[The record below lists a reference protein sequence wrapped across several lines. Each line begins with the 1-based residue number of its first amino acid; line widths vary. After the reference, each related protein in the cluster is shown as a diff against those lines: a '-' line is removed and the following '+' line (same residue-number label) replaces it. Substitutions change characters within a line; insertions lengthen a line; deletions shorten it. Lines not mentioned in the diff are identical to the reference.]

1 MIKFFV
7 AYPSKPASI
16 TDTIETTINNLEG
29 DDKIE
34 ITSWR
39 NLDITGRFLIDGIQ
53 NKIDDVDCLVCDIT
67 NLNFNVLFEIGY
79 AISKQKRVLPILNK
93 TIWSEEKQLDNFGV
107 FDTLGYF
114 EYENSDDLTSFILD
128 IENIDPLEFPQEEI
142 EKKSPIYVLRP
153 LFKSDA
159 TVRLISRIKKTRIGY
174 RSFDPSEQS
183 RLSLVD
189 VYRNINRSLA
199 IIVQLLADFATDYKS
214 NNFRGAFIAGISYGL
229 KKELLILQ
237 EGDSPIPLDYRD

>member
-142 EKKSPIYVLRP
+142 EKKSPTLR
-153 LFKSDA
+153 
-159 TVRLISRIKKTRIGY
+159 
-174 RSFDPSEQS
+174 
-183 RLSLVD
+183 
-189 VYRNINRSLA
+189 
-199 IIVQLLADFATDYKS
+199 FAT
-214 NNFRGAFIAGISYGL
+214 II
-229 KKELLILQ
+229 
-237 EGDSPIPLDYRD
+237 